1 MGPGGIKVRKFEV
14 AILNRALIWCG
25 LAISLMFGFQNCAD
39 PLDIANSDSV
49 SYNSQLPFA
58 FDTEIDT
65 LAYMSCSGLESDF
78 DPRAFFTFKAG
89 AYGIGSGIRLT
100 PEYQAATKS
109 FTAGQRADS
118 LSQSEKNTGASLQFA
133 IRQRNDI
140 QAVLASGSSLQENK
154 DFANILAPLDSP
166 LIAERLVSLGE
177 NERISYFSGISG
189 LTGRKVEAAVRFLD
203 SEVSAASLRDN
214 LRDAGLLTL
223 TYTGDLQANGVIARS
238 PDPNDRKRGFGKGY
252 QVDFSMGLG
261 NSLNSNNTTPYPI
274 FTRGIHRVINSV
286 QEVDLLR
293 RSPTEGNLR
302 PWDCPTEY
310 KFLIARSED
319 VGFDI
324 GKVRCTRVIDPL
336 TPSDK
341 DRVALQAIRR
351 VLRPEDWWVDLGNR
365 CVIPKQSNGNCYG
378 RSTTQTPINI
388 KYDGGDCTTTG
399 LSCPHYVSV
408 CTRQ

>member
-1 MGPGGIKVRKFEV
+1 MGPGWIKVRKFEV
-14 AILNRALIWCG
+14 AIVKRALFWCG
-25 LAISLMFGFQNCAD
+25 LAIFLMFGFQNCAD
-39 PLDIANSDSV
+39 PLDIADTDSL

-100 PEYQAATKS
+100 PEYQAATKN

-118 LSQSEKNTGASLQFA
+118 LNESEKNTGASLQFA
-133 IRQRNDI
+133 VRQRNDI
-140 QAVLASGSSLQENK
+140 QAVLASSQTLQENR

-177 NERISYFSGISG
+177 SERISYFSGISG
-189 LTGRKVEAAVRFLD
+189 LTGRMVEAAVRFLD

-214 LRDAGLLTL
+214 LRDAGLLAL
-223 TYTGDLQANGVIARS
+223 TYTGDLQAGGVIARS

-261 NSLNSNNTTPYPI
+261 NSFNSVTPHPI

-293 RSPTEGNLR
+293 RSPAEGNLR
-302 PWDCPTEY
+302 PWDCPTEN

-319 VGFDI
+319 VDAA
-324 GKVRCTRVIDPL
+324 KVRCSRVIDPL

-341 DRVALQAIRR
+341 DRATLQAIRR
-351 VLRPEDWWVDLGNR
+351 VLRPEDWWVDLANR

-388 KYDGGDCTTTG
+388 KYDGGDCTATG

-408 CTRQ
+408 CIRQ